1 MSIKGKV
8 MIFVLLLVS
17 ALMLG
22 TVLLLIIEK
31 SNIDK
36 EVEQIKGSLS
46 ESAEE
51 MVREDLQKLTDF
63 IATQVETVENEIDNS
78 MLNAAYLLQEID
90 KNGEVTLQQMER
102 LKERTGMSDF
112 YLTNRDG
119 VFVTTT
125 EREAVG
131 ISLFD
136 IWEGYRMLV
145 TGEADVLP
153 STMKIKVE
161 TGEIFKFTAIPRAD
175 GSGIVQSALEAT
187 AIEEVLNTFFEEDY
201 GLQSLYIFDSENLTL
216 TENVATGVQSKYKK
230 GEVVNNEK
238 ITNTFST
245 GESEIRIDEQIAEI
259 YAPIYFGDD
268 VRYVMYATINTAP
281 YFASVSFTDDSL
293 QSINSAVSSSIIKVV
308 VTSTI
313 ITFALIVLLSI
324 IITKLLKPL
333 EHFTNQL
340 KLIGKGQTIEN
351 NAFTVKEKELLSI
364 QEAVQD
370 VTEHYRGILESVQQN
385 AVTVTEA
392 QQKYEQEMK
401 VMTEVLDGV
410 TKAVQSTAENNQS
423 QAEQVA
429 KAEELVNKTSETL
442 EEVLRQ
448 TNSLEEFSNEAKNST
463 EQSSEGLST
472 LSKTIDTV
480 YREVIDNG
488 KRVNKLLESSAQISE
503 IIHIISGIADQT
515 NLLALNA
522 SIEAARAGEQGKGF
536 AVVADEVR
544 RLAEQSGEATTK
556 ISQILTELQNEIEKA
571 KKSNDEQVATIENSR
586 KDMEEAKVSIE
597 DLIENMK
604 DSQEKI
610 AALGDL
616 VEMLQLDSEKEKRVF
631 KELYSGIEMAA
642 ASSEEL
648 LSMINEVSS
657 SVSQLNVL
665 LDHLATSTQNL
676 ASAFK

>member
-293 QSINSAVSSSIIKVV
+293 QSINSAVSRSIIKVV